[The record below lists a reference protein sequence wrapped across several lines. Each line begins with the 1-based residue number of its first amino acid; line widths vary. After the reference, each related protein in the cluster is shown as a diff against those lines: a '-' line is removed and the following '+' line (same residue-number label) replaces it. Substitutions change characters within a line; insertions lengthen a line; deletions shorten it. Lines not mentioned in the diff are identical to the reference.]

1 MCRTEM
7 FLQETQT
14 FPNVQGVLKFCC
26 FGLIH
31 PYVWKCTIKMLVKG
45 LLSIFFLK
53 KPIELECGTE
63 FLTVITVY
71 FKVGFAHL
79 SERNKD

>member
-1 MCRTEM
+1 
-7 FLQETQT
+7 
-14 FPNVQGVLKFCC
+14 
-26 FGLIH
+26 
-31 PYVWKCTIKMLVKG
+31 MLVKS
-45 LLSIFFLK
+45 LLSFFFLK

-63 FLTVITVY
+63 LLTVIAVY